1 MSASEI
7 TRIDPIG
14 RLSKVV
20 VVNGGVYLSGLTSRN
35 KELDVKVQ
43 TADIL
48 KQIEEYL
55 EKAGSSKERLIRVNI
70 WLNNIDDFDAMNSVW
85 DTWVNKDHQPAR
97 ATVESRLAA
106 GGNLVEMMAT
116 AVV

>member
-1 MSASEI
+1 MTEI
-7 TRIDPIG
+7 NRIDPIG

-20 VVNGGVYLSGLTSRN
+20 VINGSVYLSGLTSRD
-35 KELDVKVQ
+35 KTPDVQLQ

-55 EKAGSSKERLIRVNI
+55 EKAGTTKDKLIRVNI

-85 DTWVNKDHQPAR
+85 DGWVDKDAQPAR

-116 AVV
+116 AVL